1 MRQEQDEIGRKIGS
15 ADKDHGL
22 SQNELAERLNVSRQT
37 ISKWERG
44 MVVPSGDNLISL
56 SDLYGITLDE
66 LVHGKE
72 EPVGEQ
78 AAGASSVE
86 SREKTDSAEAQ
97 TRPWY
102 KLWWVKL
109 LFGVLVLGALIFA
122 VAGQMDKSDTIH
134 LRDLKEKN
142 LDLTS
147 AEYFSWDDANN

>member
-1 MRQEQDEIGRKIGS
+1 MELEERLVQLR
-15 ADKDHGL
+15 KDHGL
-22 SQNELAERLNVSRQT
+22 SQNELAERLNISRQT

-97 TRPWY
+97 TPPWY

-109 LFGVLVLGALIFA
+109 LFVVLVLGALIFA
-122 VAGQMDKSDTIH
+122 VAGQMDKSDTMY
-134 LRDLKEKN
+134 LRDLEEKS

-147 AEYFSWDDANN
+147 AEYFSWDDVNN

>member
-1 MRQEQDEIGRKIGS
+1 M
-15 ADKDHGL
+15 
-22 SQNELAERLNVSRQT
+22 
-37 ISKWERG
+37 
-44 MVVPSGDNLISL
+44 VPSGDNLISL

-97 TRPWY
+97 TPPWY

>member
-1 MRQEQDEIGRKIGS
+1 MELKERLAQLR
-15 ADKDHGL
+15 KDHSL
-22 SQNELAERLNVSRQT
+22 SQNDLADKLNVSRQA
-37 ISKWERG
+37 ISRWEQG
-44 MVVPSGDNLISL
+44 TAVPSSDNLIYL
-56 SDLYGITLDE
+56 SRLYGITLDE
-66 LVHGKE
+66 LVYGKE
-72 EPVGEQ
+72 EIEIEQ
-78 AAGASSVE
+78 TEGATEISVPE
-86 SREKTDSAEAQ
+86 ETDSAKTQ

-102 KLWWVKL
+102 KMRWVKL

>member
-1 MRQEQDEIGRKIGS
+1 MRQEKDEIGRKIGS
-15 ADKDHGL
+15 AEKDHGL

-97 TRPWY
+97 TPPWY

-109 LFGVLVLGALIFA
+109 LFVVLVLGALIFA
-122 VAGQMDKSDTIH
+122 VAGQMDKSDTMY
-134 LRDLKEKN
+134 LRDLEEKS